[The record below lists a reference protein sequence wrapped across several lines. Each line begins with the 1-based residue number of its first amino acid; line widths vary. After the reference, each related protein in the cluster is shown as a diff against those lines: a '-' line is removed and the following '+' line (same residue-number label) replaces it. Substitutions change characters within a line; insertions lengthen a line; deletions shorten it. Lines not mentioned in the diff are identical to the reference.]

1 MKTISRNTPS
11 VRMKS
16 RLEDADVDLD
26 LDENLPCGIDQRD
39 IEDLQTVAR
48 WFESAKIEFADIDD
62 VFSNYDQL
70 KTRLS

>member
-1 MKTISRNTPS
+1 MKTISHNTPT

-16 RLEDADVDLD
+16 RYDDADIEMEPGVS
-26 LDENLPCGIDQRD
+26 LPCGIDQRD

-48 WFESAKIEFADIDD
+48 WFESTKIEFADIDD

-70 KTRLS
+70 KRQIR